1 MSLTRGRYE
10 RRRTARRPLSIP
22 AAPVRHRIERRR
34 TALPATKPGGS
45 DALHAS
51 HLRRRERVRE
61 RQRGRPAGAACEVV
75 LLHRGDA
82 QRGRGAAGRRAAAD
96 GHRDDGA
103 RQGRRAARDGRAVR
117 RDEGAARRLL
127 PARRRRPRR
136 GDQVGAQVPRR
147 QAGDDRAATD
157 HGVPGRLSAPARNQ
171 AADAVAQTFRAEFG
185 RAVAILARGLDGDV
199 DRAEEA
205 VQEAYAVALDR
216 WPRDGVP
223 FTPAAWI
230 LTTAK
235 RRAIDRLRREA
246 ALRDRQALLARELEQ
261 AVSEL
266 PGDEEMIPDERL
278 GLMFACC
285 HPALAL
291 EAQVPLTLRLVGGLT
306 VPEIARALLL
316 PEATVAQR
324 LVRAKSKVRV
334 SGIPLAEPPP
344 DALPARLN
352 AVLAVLYLVF
362 NEGYAATAGD
372 VLVRDDLA
380 AEAIRLARVV
390 HELLPREPEPAGL
403 LALMLL
409 HQARRPARVSDAGE
423 LVLLSEQD
431 RGRWDRAAIESALPL
446 VDAGLTLRHPPG
458 PYALQAAIAAVH
470 ARAPRPE
477 DTDWHEIAL
486 LYRELVRVL
495 PSPVVAL
502 NRAVAVSMAA
512 GPTAGPTAGLA
523 LIDQLV

>member
-1 MSLTRGRYE
+1 VPGRE
-10 RRRTARRPLSIP
+10 
-22 AAPVRHRIERRR
+22 
-34 TALPATKPGGS
+34 
-45 DALHAS
+45 
-51 HLRRRERVRE
+51 VRE
-61 RQRGRPAGAACEVV
+61 
-75 LLHRGDA
+75 
-82 QRGRGAAGRRAAAD
+82 
-96 GHRDDGA
+96 
-103 RQGRRAARDGRAVR
+103 
-117 RDEGAARRLL
+117 
-127 PARRRRPRR
+127 
-136 GDQVGAQVPRR
+136 
-147 QAGDDRAATD
+147 DRAATD
-157 HGVPGRLSAPARNQ
+157 PGVPGRLTRHAGTS
-171 AADAVAQTFRAEFG
+171 AADAVALHFRAEFG
-185 RAVAILARGLDGDV
+185 RSVAILARGMGGDV

-205 VQEAYAVALDR
+205 VQDAYAVALDR

-223 FTPAAWI
+223 STPAAWI

-246 ALRDRQALLARELEQ
+246 ALRDRQALLAHELEE
-261 AVSEL
+261 AVREL
-266 PGDEEMIPDERL
+266 PGEDDEMIPDERL
-278 GLMFACC
+278 GLVFACC
-285 HPALAL
+285 HPALAP

-316 PEATVAQR
+316 PEPTVAQR
-324 LVRAKSKVRV
+324 LVRAKKKVRL
-334 SGIPLAEPPP
+334 SGIPLAEPEP
-344 DALPARLN
+344 DALPGRLG

-372 VLVRDDLA
+372 ALVRDDLA
-380 AEAIRLARVV
+380 AEAIRLARIV
-390 HELLPREPEPAGL
+390 HELLPAEPEPAGL

-409 HQARRPARVSDAGE
+409 HQARRPARVSEAGE

-512 GPTAGPTAGLA
+512 GPTAGLA
-523 LIDQLV
+523 LVDELVTRGELDDYHLLHAARADLLRRLGRNSDAAAAYERALALATNEPERRFLAARLEECRA